1 MTPPVWAMPRS
12 CASPRL
18 RLLSQVAFTPVWE
31 TITGRVAMASTSS
44 MVRGAACA
52 RSTSMWRASM
62 RRTILRPLSV
72 SPVLSTP
79 AEEPP
84 ISLSKKCVGAIN
96 AEEAGGDGGIG
107 AAPVE
112 VGAQP
117 GGGPDDGELALRA
130 GFEIPQAR
138 CLVQGALSEAA
149 PGGGRPAFDD
159 GEQRKVVGIGGVA
172 LEVQA
177 ARRFGDHG
185 ERLQRHVAFDQARDI
200 DMPTRAAHQQVAR
213 PEQAIGVQIHDGDAA
228 LKIAGTRRDLVRRL
242 VQHAVH
248 GAFDVTG
255 EPDECAGKRGDNGYD
270 PVVGFAHGE
279 VWAIERWLSSDGTG
293 VEARCQI
300 EAAADRADRG
310 RLAIQT
316 GELAQA
322 VDGFDAGAVR
332 AQQVL

>member
-1 MTPPVWAMPRS
+1 
-12 CASPRL
+12 
-18 RLLSQVAFTPVWE
+18 
-31 TITGRVAMASTSS
+31 
-44 MVRGAACA
+44 MV
-52 RSTSMWRASM
+52 
-62 RRTILRPLSV
+62 
-72 SPVLSTP
+72 
-79 AEEPP
+79 
-84 ISLSKKCVGAIN
+84 
-96 AEEAGGDGGIG
+96 
-107 AAPVE
+107 
-112 VGAQP
+112 
-117 GGGPDDGELALRA
+117 ELALRA

-200 DMPTRAAHQQVAR
+200 DMPTRAARAAHQQVAR